1 MICRL
6 DEKPSLFEFV
16 DLGLSKQFIAL
27 SRLPID
33 GHSLLFHLA
42 SPPRTFVCLEIQGLW
57 PSMVD
62 FITFLLHH
70 GGRRGPCDVGPRG
83 TSSCGGLGRR
93 RPRRR
98 RSWHWRRPRRSRR
111 SHSAR
116 PCTSAW
122 IFVRGGVSAAFS
134 SQLHFSYFFCHPGCS
149 AFCVHHP
156 HMAPFGRRGPL
167 THHCD
172 LEAGYGGKGG
182 THCGAMY
189 RLMR

>member
-1 MICRL
+1 M
-6 DEKPSLFEFV
+6 KSLHCFEFV
-16 DLGLSKQFIAL
+16 DLGLCKQFIAL

-33 GHSLLFHLA
+33 GYSLLFYLV
-42 SPPRTFVCLEIQGLW
+42 SPPRTLVCLEIQGLW
-57 PSMVD
+57 PSMAH
-62 FITFLLHH
+62 FIIFLLHH

-98 RSWHWRRPRRSRR
+98 RSWHWRRPRRTRR
-111 SHSAR
+111 SPSAR
-116 PCTSAW
+116 RCTSAW
-122 IFVRGGVSAAFS
+122 IFVRGALRGILVAVAF
-134 SQLHFSYFFCHPGCS
+134 LTFFCNSGCS

-156 HMAPFGRRGPL
+156 HMAPSLGEGTLDASLRPG
-167 THHCD
+167 
-172 LEAGYGGKGG
+172 GGVGGKGG